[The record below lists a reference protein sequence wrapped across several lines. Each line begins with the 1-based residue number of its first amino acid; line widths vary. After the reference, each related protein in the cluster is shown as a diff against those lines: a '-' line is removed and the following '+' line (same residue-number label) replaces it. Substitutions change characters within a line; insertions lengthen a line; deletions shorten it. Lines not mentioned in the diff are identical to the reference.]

1 MKCVI
6 RISPIYFCLTSSL
19 DDVIFGSLC
28 VSGRI
33 IVDQSLLHAEDSECL
48 YGYKCKKPNKEA
60 IIVMFQMDVI
70 VNACIWTTTKIFCSN
85 RNAEYLNNFK
95 QV

>member
-48 YGYKCKKPNKEA
+48 YGYKCKKTKQGGDTRYVSNGRNRKR
-60 IIVMFQMDVI
+60 VYMD
-70 VNACIWTTTKIFCSN
+70 
-85 RNAEYLNNFK
+85 NN
-95 QV
+95 